1 MLIFGGTI
9 PLTLHVTHR
18 METFRPKKHVRPF
31 VFTNKI
37 FFYIEKLKH
46 FLHQANDW
54 FVIYC
59 FLSGICETMAQ
70 RNISI
75 NDSTG
80 SHYDLFLKEWG
91 KLIWTQNYAES
102 VFVWVLS
109 VVEIPVMILTL
120 IALCF
125 IIKSRPAASVFVSHL
140 ILSDLIQFI
149 CLLIKTVT
157 SWTWK
162 LYGAYYYSLIVGLY
176 FMACVAFERYLLVSH
191 PIWYKSHH
199 SLKLSCFISVII
211 WFVPLIFANI
221 GPPHIVFKTLPVCIA
236 CLIPYPII
244 ILCFAGTWRGLS
256 HSISLTALKRK
267 LILGCLFLVLV
278 TYTFIILPL

>member
-1 MLIFGGTI
+1 
-9 PLTLHVTHR
+9 
-18 METFRPKKHVRPF
+18 
-31 VFTNKI
+31 
-37 FFYIEKLKH
+37 
-46 FLHQANDW
+46 
-54 FVIYC
+54 
-59 FLSGICETMAQ
+59 
-70 RNISI
+70 
-75 NDSTG
+75 
-80 SHYDLFLKEWG
+80 
-91 KLIWTQNYAES
+91 
-102 VFVWVLS
+102 
-109 VVEIPVMILTL
+109 MILTL

-221 GPPHIVFKTLPVCIA
+221 GPPHIVFKNSTRVYSMFNSLPHNHSLFCWHLARSFSLNISDCSEAQINFGQFV
-236 CLIPYPII
+236 PG
-244 ILCFAGTWRGLS
+244 AGDLHIY
-256 HSISLTALKRK
+256 HSAFCDYGI
-267 LILGCLFLVLV
+267 
-278 TYTFIILPL
+278 Y